1 MNGMTT
7 DIYFDLKGNDNDAN
21 TNEITNKDFRSL
33 CKIHSD
39 NLFLLQMHFQETKNR
54 QVSQMNGT
62 PPYEAPFWGNPCA
75 GLASMNLG

>member
-1 MNGMTT
+1 MG
-7 DIYFDLKGNDNDAN
+7 IK
-21 TNEITNKDFRSL
+21 SL

-54 QVSQMNGT
+54 QVSKMNGT

-75 GLASMNLG
+75 GLASMNLGKFEEGVLAGKKLLEVQYDLLELE